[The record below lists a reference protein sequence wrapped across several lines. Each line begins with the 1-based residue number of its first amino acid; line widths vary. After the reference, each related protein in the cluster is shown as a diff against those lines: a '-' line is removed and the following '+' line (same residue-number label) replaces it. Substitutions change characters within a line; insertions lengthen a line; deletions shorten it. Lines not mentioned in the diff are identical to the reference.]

1 MSIAA
6 VERGKLDIGRVIQG
20 TFQVLG
26 RNFATFS
33 VLGLVFYGL
42 PWLSWGDRPAV
53 LFDLAARRF
62 YVFGLVLY
70 HGSQQPERRPFH
82 SLAAVI
88 HIILGGSNLLFFD
101 HAFGAL
107 DMRLFGLGITACHF
121 GLVLLQA
128 LAAMSREGSRAALS
142 IS

>member
-1 MSIAA
+1 MNSGRLLQYNAAFLMLMGGGAA
-6 VERGKLDIGRVIQG
+6 VADAIGH
-20 TFQVLG
+20 
-26 RNFATFS
+26 
-33 VLGLVFYGL
+33 FYAKGPL
-42 PWLSWGDRPAV
+42 AKVMSGAPLAISSFEAH
-53 LFDLAARRF
+53 LLAAL
-62 YVFGLVLY
+62 FGLVLY

-121 GLVLLQA
+121 GLVLLQT

>member
-1 MSIAA
+1 MNSGRLLQYNAAFLMLMGGGAA
-6 VERGKLDIGRVIQG
+6 VADAIGH
-20 TFQVLG
+20 
-26 RNFATFS
+26 
-33 VLGLVFYGL
+33 FYAKGPL
-42 PWLSWGDRPAV
+42 AKVMFGAPLAISSFEAH
-53 LFDLAARRF
+53 LLAAL
-62 YVFGLVLY
+62 FGLVLY